1 MSAGY
6 VYILD
11 MLLGE
16 TWKAYDVSYTYRA
29 WASALLVLQWWAMR
43 RPKVAGRVTG
53 TDSRAFF
60 FIWLLISN
68 LWTVRFGNLSGRNT
82 FKAAMMRVSGL
93 LNQSLYAVALTVC
106 MFMLCGCN
114 DLGTK
119 ECPRCQTFKSGM
131 SRNLS
136 GQKPIV
142 NVYLENSGSMFGY
155 VNGLTEFE
163 ESVYSYLSD
172 ICLSGID
179 SLNLYYINNES
190 FHSKVTL
197 DIVLASKILLRSC
210 LPIIL

>member
-1 MSAGY
+1 M
-6 VYILD
+6 
-11 MLLGE
+11 
-16 TWKAYDVSYTYRA
+16 
-29 WASALLVLQWWAMR
+29 
-43 RPKVAGRVTG
+43 
-53 TDSRAFF
+53 
-60 FIWLLISN
+60 
-68 LWTVRFGNLSGRNT
+68 
-82 FKAAMMRVSGL
+82 
-93 LNQSLYAVALTVC
+93 ALTVC

-179 SLNLYYINNES
+179 SLNLYYINNRIIPQQS
-190 FHSKVTL
+190 NLGHSARIKDFIEKLSPNHFVSAGGSLGVTDIAEMMTSIL
-197 DIVLASKILLRSC
+197 DKIR
-210 LPIIL
+210 

>member
-1 MSAGY
+1 
-6 VYILD
+6 
-11 MLLGE
+11 
-16 TWKAYDVSYTYRA
+16 
-29 WASALLVLQWWAMR
+29 
-43 RPKVAGRVTG
+43 
-53 TDSRAFF
+53 
-60 FIWLLISN
+60 
-68 LWTVRFGNLSGRNT
+68 
-82 FKAAMMRVSGL
+82 MRVSGL

-179 SLNLYYINNES
+179 SLNLYYINNRIIPQQS
-190 FHSKVTL
+190 NPL

-210 LPIIL
+210 LPNHFVSAGGSFRCDGYSRNDDFYFG